1 MDFASRLTLNLRTRE
16 LGKLKTT
23 YGVHERKGREAL
35 VGFLKDPRKMEGI
48 DIDGAFGALRAPL
61 VFVAARMGDFELFS
75 LLRSL
80 GSRQDLAYEGVTLFD
95 TIVAWP
101 QKVEFFRYLE
111 ETGASFMKTT
121 KWGTLPILPVV
132 TNLALEADRKARSEK
147 HRYGELLEIYRFLV
161 GKGVDLDEGGP
172 GKITPLMIAACAN
185 SPEVVATLIADG
197 ADIGKRSFVEEIGG
211 EVDCREYYERKTR
224 EGGIERNEAV
234 ASIINSQL

>member
-1 MDFASRLTLNLRTRE
+1 MNLATAITLNLRTKE

-23 YGVHERKGREAL
+23 YGVEERKGREAL
-35 VGFLKDPRKMEGI
+35 VRFLEDPRKMEGI

-61 VFVAARMGDFELFS
+61 AFVAARMGDFELFS

-80 GSRQDLAYEGVTLFD
+80 GSGPDLAYEGVTLFD

-101 QKVEFFRYLE
+101 QRVEFFRHLE

-132 TNLALEADRKARSEK
+132 TNLSLEADRKARSEK

-185 SPEVVATLIADG
+185 SPEVVGLLKTDG
-197 ADIGKRSFVEEIGG
+197 ADIAQRVFVEEIGR
-211 EVDCREYYERKTR
+211 EVDCREYYELKTR
-224 EGGIERNEAV
+224 EGGIERDEAV
-234 ASIINSQL
+234 AVLL